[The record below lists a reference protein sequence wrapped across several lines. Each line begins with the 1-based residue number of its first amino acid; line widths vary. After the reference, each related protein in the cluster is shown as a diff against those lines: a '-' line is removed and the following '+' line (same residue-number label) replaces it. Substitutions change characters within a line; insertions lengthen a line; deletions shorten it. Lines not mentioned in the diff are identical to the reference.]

1 MNKEHNKEITVLG
14 LRTMDRFEEIQ
25 TFIGIVKAG
34 SFSLAAERLNV
45 AKSAVSRRLSDL
57 ETRLGIQLLTRTTR
71 RINLTESGREYFDR
85 CQLILADLE
94 ETEQNLSTVD
104 VALSGSIRIAAPL
117 SFGILH
123 LSPIINNFLELHPQI
138 KIELELNDRIVNFM
152 EEQVDLAIR
161 IGDLVDSSLV
171 GRKLAT
177 SHLIICAAP
186 DYLKKF
192 GEPKSPNELE
202 QHASFSYSY
211 AHSAS
216 WKFNNIKTPIRM
228 NYRLRANNGDVL
240 LNAAIDGLG
249 ILLTPKFIAASAIE
263 QGLLIP
269 ILNEY
274 ELSSAGIYAMYQQQR
289 HLPQR
294 MRVLI
299 DYLVEKFKVNSF

>member
-1 MNKEHNKEITVLG
+1 
-14 LRTMDRFEEIQ
+14 MDRFGEIQ

-34 SFSLAAERLNV
+34 SFSLAAERLNI

-57 ETRLGIQLLTRTTR
+57 ETRLGVQLLTRTTR

-138 KIELELNDRIVNFM
+138 KIELELNDRTVNFM

-186 DYLKKF
+186 GYLKKF
-192 GEPKSPNELE
+192 GEPKLPNELE
-202 QHASFSYSY
+202 QHAGFSYSY
-211 AHSAS
+211 ARSAS
-216 WKFNNIKTPIRM
+216 WTFNNIKTPIRM

-249 ILLTPKFIAASAIE
+249 ILLTPKFIAAREIE

-269 ILNEY
+269 ILTEY

>member
-1 MNKEHNKEITVLG
+1 
-14 LRTMDRFEEIQ
+14 MDRFEEIQ

-34 SFSLAAERLNV
+34 SFSLAAERLNI
-45 AKSAVSRRLSDL
+45 AKSAVSRRLVDL

-71 RINLTESGREYFDR
+71 RINLTESGREYYDR

-94 ETEQNLSTVD
+94 ETEQNLSTCAI
-104 VALSGSIRIAAPL
+104 ALSGSIRIAAPL
-117 SFGILH
+117 SFGISH
-123 LSPIINNFLELHPQI
+123 LSPIINQFLELHPHI

-161 IGDLVDSSLV
+161 IGDLADSSLV

-186 DYLKKF
+186 AYLQKF
-192 GEPKSPNELE
+192 GEPKIPSDLV
-202 QHASFSYSY
+202 QHDGFNYSY
-211 AHSAS
+211 ASSAS
-216 WKFNNIKTPIRM
+216 WTFDNIKMPIRM

-240 LNAAIDGLG
+240 VNAAIEGLG
-249 ILLTPKFIAASAIE
+249 ILLTPKFIAANAIE

-269 ILNEY
+269 ILTQY
-274 ELSSAGIYAMYQQQR
+274 ELSSAGIYAVYQQQR

-294 MRVLI
+294 MRELI
-299 DYLVEKFKVNSF
+299 DYLVENFKINSF